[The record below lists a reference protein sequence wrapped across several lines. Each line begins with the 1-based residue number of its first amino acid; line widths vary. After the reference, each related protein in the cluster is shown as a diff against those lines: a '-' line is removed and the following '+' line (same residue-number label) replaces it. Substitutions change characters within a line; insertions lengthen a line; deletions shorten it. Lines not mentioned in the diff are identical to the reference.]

1 MMQRIAHAARS
12 DVRAK
17 KREILLQC
25 GKTDEA
31 DNDEETF
38 YDLDILSNL
47 GCEGK
52 FSNNCARDLRNHVI
66 RSRTAEP
73 LHVKMPLKD
82 ATSVRHMH
90 VDQCIFLP
98 HAWFA
103 SMYNDYPESFKERIA
118 PDHDTLER
126 FWADMRRSP
135 QHPQLARHPV
145 LARPQYAKWAIPFSL
160 HGDGVPV
167 TGVGKSWGQTMNFYS
182 WTSLCAKGT
191 TMDMNFY
198 IWAVWKR
205 MIADVNCFK
214 TMNKFWAI
222 LTWSLHWLHRGLWPD
237 VDWDGKRRRCEYVA
251 C

>member
-1 MMQRIAHAARS
+1 MPGINQREARRLAQTPGAVRTSCHLVRVLMQYWAWGFLSPQMMQRIAHAARS

-38 YDLDILSNL
+38 YDLDILNNL

-52 FSNNCARDLRNHVI
+52 FSNNGARDLRNHVI

-82 ATSVRHMH
+82 ATSVRHMN
-90 VDQCIFLP
+90 VDQCMFLP

-118 PDHDTLER
+118 QTTTRLSASGQICGGHRSTRNSPDTLCSRARSTRSGQSR
-126 FWADMRRSP
+126 FPCMGMG
-135 QHPQLARHPV
+135 
-145 LARPQYAKWAIPFSL
+145 SL
-160 HGDGVPV
+160 
-167 TGVGKSWGQTMNFYS
+167 
-182 WTSLCAKGT
+182 
-191 TMDMNFY
+191 
-198 IWAVWKR
+198 
-205 MIADVNCFK
+205 
-214 TMNKFWAI
+214 
-222 LTWSLHWLHRGLWPD
+222 
-237 VDWDGKRRRCEYVA
+237 
-251 C
+251 